1 MTNARQNEVWIG
13 RNARQPQHG
22 ADVLRRIDPRG
33 VGGSEPVPAAETH
46 WQLVQR
52 VEPGHRLWSIDT
64 CTNEDAARALL
75 RERRDDSDP
84 RAFSFE
90 LVPPQVRPASRASK
104 PRETRM
110 VRLLPTA
117 DTAWMRKLVR
127 GVYEPIRL
135 PRGNEIAALGYL
147 TDMGTLEVVEATGR
161 AVCRCC
167 GEKIAKGDLA
177 IQYFYDFTG
186 SGSWT
191 AVKVQIHA
199 RACGSRLA

>member
-1 MTNARQNEVWIG
+1 MTNAGQNEVLLG
-13 RNARQPQHG
+13 RNARQPQHCAG
-22 ADVLRRIDPRG
+22 VLRRVEPRG
-33 VGGSEPVPAAETH
+33 VGGSEPVPASETH

-52 VEPGHRLWSIDT
+52 VEPGHRLWSIDA

-75 RERRDDSDP
+75 RERGDDSDP

-90 LVPPQVRPASRASK
+90 LVPPRVRSAARASM
-104 PRETRM
+104 PPETRM
-110 VRLLPTA
+110 VRLLPAA

-127 GVYEPIRL
+127 GVYEPARL

-167 GEKIAKGDLA
+167 GEKIAKGELA

-199 RACGSRLA
+199 GACESRLS